1 MNPLLYFSIELCHLG
16 GSIFITKGQ
25 YGTLKCLSTNQT
37 WTFTLRKLLLM
48 VYSDEVL
55 RNKCAVGRKGAK
67 HEPLDQE
74 ELGILKG
81 TTVFLHSYIW
91 MTLSLL

>member
-1 MNPLLYFSIELCHLG
+1 VNPLLYFSIELCHLG

-25 YGTLKCLSTNQT
+25 YGTFKCLSTNQT
-37 WTFTLRKLLLM
+37 WTYTLRKLLLM

-55 RNKCAVGRKGAK
+55 RNKCAMGRKGAK
-67 HEPLDQE
+67 HEPLAQE

-81 TTVFLHSYIW
+81 RTVFLHRYIW